1 MRANPITNRKL
12 GLIAICIILSSS
24 VFASSFIAPSAA
36 AIDWNVTLT
45 ATLDAFSA
53 TIVFGVR
60 GSATNGF
67 DPTFDQVAPPN
78 PVQGVASWFYYPD
91 NPASPVDLRRLSTS
105 MISESS
111 SMVWTYKVLSI
122 SSEGTMQIT
131 WSPTEMARIPSSY
144 IVSLQD
150 SSGKTLVNMRNTSS
164 YSYLSAADSTT
175 TFIIK
180 LESQNLVLDGVTGWY
195 WTDNTV
201 INSVAV
207 GDVDGDGQK
216 EIVTGG
222 TFNDGVRNV
231 AQLIIW
237 DSSGLTAKKLT
248 TWYWTDDTAINS
260 LSIGDVDGDGHI
272 EIVTGGYFNDDSRK
286 VAQLIVWDSSSLVAK
301 KITSWYWTGDTVI
314 NSVAVSDVNSDG
326 QVEIVTGGF
335 FNDGIHNNAQLIVW
349 TGSDLSVDRLTC
361 WCWTDNTVINSVAV
375 GDVDGDGQKEI
386 VTGGTFNDGT
396 RIVAQLVVWTG
407 VSLTVD
413 RLTSWYWT
421 GNTVINSV
429 AIGDVDNDGQ
439 TEIVTGGCFNDSAR
453 NVAQL
458 IVWTGSNLTVDKL
471 TAWYWSGNT
480 VINSVSL
487 GDVNSDAQIEI
498 VTGGYFD
505 DGIRN
510 IAQLVAWSGSSLA
523 FESIQ
528 TWYWVNNTI
537 INSISLND
545 INNDSSAEITTGGS
559 YYDQSRVN
567 AQLALWT

>member
-1 MRANPITNRKL
+1 MAQFHQ
-12 GLIAICIILSSS
+12 A
-24 VFASSFIAPSAA
+24 
-36 AIDWNVTLT
+36 
-45 ATLDAFSA
+45 
-53 TIVFGVR
+53 
-60 GSATNGF
+60 
-67 DPTFDQVAPPN
+67 
-78 PVQGVASWFYYPD
+78 
-91 NPASPVDLRRLSTS
+91 
-105 MISESS
+105 
-111 SMVWTYKVLSI
+111 I
-122 SSEGTMQIT
+122 SS
-131 WSPTEMARIPSSY
+131 AFKIPQEISS
-144 IVSLQD
+144 
-150 SSGKTLVNMRNTSS
+150 NMRNTSS

-248 TWYWTDDTAINS
+248 TWYWTDDTVINS

-314 NSVAVSDVNSDG
+314 NSVAVSDVDSDG

-335 FNDGIHNNAQLIVW
+335 FNDGIHNNAQTYCLDLICSPVH
-349 TGSDLSVDRLTC
+349 RLTC

-421 GNTVINSV
+421 GNTVVNSV

>member
-105 MISESS
+105 MISEAS

-248 TWYWTDDTAINS
+248 TWYWTDDTVINS

-314 NSVAVSDVNSDG
+314 NSVAVSDVDSDG